1 MNTNPTTFLGTEE
14 PPHQQWHEQGR
25 IDGWPGDA
33 SYGWPTA
40 KLLQPQPLPE
50 APSDFLAFWHD
61 AYAEAEALPPS
72 LRLDSE
78 LDVPPALATTHRLHR
93 GSFTSTDGVR
103 VGCFVLLPLDGQPT
117 MNLTVGHGY
126 GGRAYPELD
135 EGIVA
140 ATDAVILPVTRGLPE
155 LSITP
160 GIPSEAWGHVLHGI
174 ESPSTYVLR
183 GCIQDLWRASAELD
197 HLVGTR
203 PRTYQGVSFG
213 GGTGAL
219 ALLGGNYARAALHVP
234 TFGNHPL
241 RVTLPCVGSGGAVA
255 SYVQEHPEALDVL
268 AYFDAATA
276 ASHVTTPTMVG
287 AALWDPAVPPPGQ
300 FAVYHA
306 LAGPKELVV
315 TGCGHT
321 DYPGAQEEES
331 RRTSM
336 FNSWLHALR

>member
-1 MNTNPTTFLGTEE
+1 MNTNPTTFLGEEE

-78 LDVPPALATTHRLHR
+78 LDVPPTLATTHRLLR
-93 GSFTSTDGVR
+93 GSFTSTDGMR
-103 VGCFVLLPLDGQPT
+103 VGCFVLLPLDGEPT

-126 GGRAYPELD
+126 GGRTYPELD
-135 EGIVA
+135 EAIIA
-140 ATDAVILPVTRGLPE
+140 PTDAAIFPVTRGLPE
-155 LSITP
+155 LSLTP
-160 GIPSEAWGHVLHGI
+160 DIPSDAWGHVLHGI
-174 ESPSTYVLR
+174 ADPSRYVIR

-197 HLVGTR
+197 HLVGTH
-203 PRTYQGVSFG
+203 PSTYQGVSFG

-219 ALLGGNYARAALHVP
+219 ALLSDHYERAALHVP

-241 RVTLPCVGSGGAVA
+241 RVTLPCIGSGGAVA
-255 SYVQEHPEALDVL
+255 SYVEQHPEALDVL

-306 LAGPKELVV
+306 LSGEKRLVI
-315 TGCGHT
+315 TSCGHT
-321 DYPGAQEEES
+321 EYPGVEKEETE
-331 RRTSM
+331 RHRL
-336 FNSWLHALR
+336 FKEWLHSLR